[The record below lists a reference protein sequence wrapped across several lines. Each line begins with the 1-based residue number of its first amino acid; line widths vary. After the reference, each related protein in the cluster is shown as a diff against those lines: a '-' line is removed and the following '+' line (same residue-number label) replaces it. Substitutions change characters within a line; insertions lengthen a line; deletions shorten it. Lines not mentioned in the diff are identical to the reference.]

1 VIRLAR
7 IVVLAP
13 PFVLEAVSLPV
24 YGWLEYT
31 FATQLAHFTFDCQP
45 AHYALADSR
54 SHFAFDPQQAHYAFA
69 DNRTHFTMTEEG

>member
-1 VIRLAR
+1 MTTILYFFWDGFN
-7 IVVLAP
+7 P
-13 PFVLEAVSLPV
+13 SDQTGPV